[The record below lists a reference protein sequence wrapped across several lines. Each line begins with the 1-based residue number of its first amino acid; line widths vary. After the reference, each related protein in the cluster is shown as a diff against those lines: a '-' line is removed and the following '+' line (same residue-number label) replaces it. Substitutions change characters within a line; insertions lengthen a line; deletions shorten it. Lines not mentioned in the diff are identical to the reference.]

1 MTRGNQRDLA
11 RAKNQKKQQ
20 EIQRKKN
27 ASEKTGM
34 SLSERKAR
42 DAELM
47 REKQR
52 KKEEEAT
59 ANQQARQSKV
69 NVLGW
74 SESRLVLHVTIVCLH

>member
-1 MTRGNQRDLA
+1 MTRMTRVTPTLCGNQRDLA

-20 EIQRKKN
+20 EIQKKKT

-34 SLSERKAR
+34 SLSERKHR

-52 KKEEEAT
+52 KKEEQEGQGARK
-59 ANQQARQSKV
+59 QAV
-69 NVLGW
+69 
-74 SESRLVLHVTIVCLH
+74 H

>member
-20 EIQRKKN
+20 EIQKKKT

-34 SLSERKAR
+34 SLSERKHR

-52 KKEEEAT
+52 RKEE
-59 ANQQARQSKV
+59 QQQPMNRKQAV
-69 NVLGW
+69 N
-74 SESRLVLHVTIVCLH
+74 

>member
-20 EIQRKKN
+20 EMQKKKN

-34 SLSERKAR
+34 SLQERKHR

-52 KKEEEAT
+52 KKEEQVAANMTNQKQT
-59 ANQQARQSKV
+59 AN
-69 NVLGW
+69 
-74 SESRLVLHVTIVCLH
+74 

>member
-20 EIQRKKN
+20 EMQKKKN

-34 SLSERKAR
+34 SLQERKHR

-52 KKEEEAT
+52 KKEEQVAANMNNHKQT
-59 ANQQARQSKV
+59 AN
-69 NVLGW
+69 
-74 SESRLVLHVTIVCLH
+74 